1 MSVTIK
7 DIARESG
14 VSYSTVSKALN
25 DSPLVKPDTKKKVL
39 EAAQTLGYSPNF
51 AAKNL
56 VSKKS
61 RTIGLVWPAIDRIA
75 LTALVSKINE
85 IVTNKNYFMILSVN
99 AADKAVEMF
108 KSFQVDGVMIF
119 EEGGETQLHSNMASS
134 VPILSYGVSGDNAYP
149 IIDVN
154 HNKAIQ
160 KAVAHLH
167 DLGHSKISYIGDLSP
182 CDRRQAEKLKGFH
195 KGMEEAK
202 LPVTEESIGNTKGLS
217 WYDGY
222 LAGKELLQNKNK
234 PTALIS
240 GSYDIS
246 VGILRA
252 VKELNLRIPEDLS
265 LISYDNI
272 PQMASLET
280 ELTSVGVPIDLL
292 ADAMVD
298 SLLSLIDQP
307 GSVSLTQMMEPEI
320 VIRKSSAQ
328 KK

>member
-25 DSPLVKPDTKKKVL
+25 DSPLVKPDTKKKVI
-39 EAAQTLGYSPNF
+39 EAARNLGYSPNF

-85 IVTNKNYFMILSVN
+85 IVTSKNYFMILSVN
-99 AADKAVEMF
+99 SADTAVEMF
-108 KSFQVDGVMIF
+108 KSFQVDGVIIF
-119 EEGGETQLHSNMASS
+119 EEGGETQLHSGLASS
-134 VPILSYGVSGDNAYP
+134 IPILSYGVSGSSPLP

-154 HNKAIQ
+154 HKKAIH
-160 KAVAHLH
+160 KAVLHLYNQ
-167 DLGHSKISYIGDLSP
+167 GHTKISYIGDLSP
-182 CDRRQAEKLKGFH
+182 IDKRQAEKLDGFYE
-195 KGMEEAK
+195 GMKEAN
-202 LPVTEESIGNTKGLS
+202 LIPGESSIANTKGLS

-222 LAGKELLQNKNK
+222 LAAKTLLQKEPL

-252 VKELNLRIPEDLS
+252 VKELNLRIPDDLS

-280 ELTSVGVPIDLL
+280 ELTSVGVPIDHL
-292 ADAMVD
+292 ADKMVE
-298 SLLSLIDQP
+298 SMLSLIAQP
-307 GSVSLTQMMEPEI
+307 GSISLTQMMEPEI
-320 VIRKSSAQ
+320 MMRKSTRNI
-328 KK
+328 